1 MTIVAGLM
9 SRNGRPI
16 PKGLRDALISVM
28 SRNPHD
34 SVRTYGGDYWL
45 IAKIDI
51 GALGGEACFSTPGGP
66 AFVLAGEM
74 LVRDKGFDTCLDR
87 EVESKAVFEELCN
100 GDVSS
105 LQCVSGQFCAA
116 MFLPADHRLILVSDK
131 LGLRPV
137 YYTVNREIAAF
148 ASALRVL
155 EVLGLGTDEL
165 DLRGAYEAST
175 FGYPLNSR
183 TCYSHIH
190 TIAPAEVVHITR
202 DAETH
207 APYFHWDELELRQS
221 HEDSLVP
228 ELVHAFED
236 GVKRRSHGDKRTIS
250 FLSGG
255 LDSRAIV
262 AALRKQ
268 KITVYSV
275 NFAPPGSQDRAFGA
289 LAAGVLGSVHH
300 VLDVPR
306 STSRDIYRKQQI
318 KAWIES
324 TPWLDQK
331 PERPYCIWSG
341 DGGSVALGHVYVD
354 QHAARAFDNG
364 DMEQGIQ
371 EFLRYNRILG
381 GGNSAMTPAFRNQCQ
396 GWHIHGIREEIE
408 FLQRKL
414 DGRSL
419 HLFLMLNDQR
429 RHLADHFENID
440 VDRFEFQ
447 LPFFDSHFL
456 ELILREP
463 VSPFLRH
470 VLYHKWIRTLSPD
483 AASVP
488 WQVYPTHE
496 PCPVSSDAHLRYQ
509 WGDYYGRRE
518 NRRIARRMAIRA
530 LGDLFAPNLP
540 RHLIRRSHYG
550 AAILLS
556 LAGVTGLGH
565 IIRTGNVFSRCWRIG
580 QRRSSERLKINK

>member
-34 SVRTYGGDYWL
+34 SVRTYGGDHWL

-51 GALGGEACFSTPGGP
+51 GALGSEACFATPGGP

-74 LVRDKGFDTCLDR
+74 LVRNKGFDTCLDR
-87 EVESKAVFEELCN
+87 EVESKVVFEELCN
-100 GDVSS
+100 GEVSS

-155 EVLGLGTDEL
+155 EALGLGTEEL

-183 TCYSHIH
+183 TCYTYIR

-207 APYFHWDELELRQS
+207 ARYFRWDKLEPRQS

-236 GVKRRSHGDKRTIS
+236 GVKRRRRGDKHTVS

-268 KITVYSV
+268 EVTVYSV

-289 LAAGVLGSVHH
+289 LAAGVLGSIHH
-300 VLDVPR
+300 LLDVPG
-306 STSRDIYRKQQI
+306 SASRDSYRKQQL
-318 KAWIES
+318 KAWIETTS
-324 TPWLDQK
+324 SLDPK
-331 PERPYCIWSG
+331 PERPHCIWSG

-354 QHAARAFDNG
+354 QHAARAFDDG
-364 DMEQGIQ
+364 DLEEGIQ
-371 EFLRYNRILG
+371 AFLRCNRISG

-396 GWHIHGIREEIE
+396 GWHINGIREEIE
-408 FLQRKL
+408 SLRRKL
-414 DGRSL
+414 DSRSL

-429 RHLADHFENID
+429 RHLTDHFEKID
-440 VDRFEFQ
+440 VDRFEFH

-470 VLYHKWIRTLSPD
+470 AFYHKWIRALSPS

-496 PCPVSSDAHLRYQ
+496 PCPIPSDGQLRYQ

-518 NRRIARRMAIRA
+518 DRRIARSTALRA
-530 LGDLFAPNLP
+530 LGDVFAANLP
-540 RHLIRRSHYG
+540 SHLIRRTRYG
-550 AAILLS
+550 AAVLLS
-556 LAGVTGLGH
+556 LAGVTNLGH
-565 IIRTGNVFSRCWRIG
+565 VIRTGNVFSRCWRIS
-580 QRRSSERLKINK
+580 QRRSSERETWQ